1 MSTTISLPASL
12 RARLTALRW
21 RIRLL
26 RAVGGFALLVVIVSF
41 LAASAMLADYWLDLP
56 TQTRQVVLVTW
67 LAVAIGWLLR
77 GVIIP
82 LCRRI
87 DAAALAAVIEVRYP
101 TLGER
106 LSSTV
111 ELADV
116 SVEGHGSPLL
126 IALLL
131 EETAVRSE
139 PLDFLS
145 AVPARRTAILTTL
158 AAATLLLLA
167 APVMF
172 WPQQYQELAQRFFRP
187 WDIAP
192 IEAPVDIAETPS
204 APAITPV
211 ELAADSPIITI
222 TPPVYA
228 RSVKQTETF
237 HGLVDLVPLQYSE
250 IHFDFRFTRPAVA
263 AYLEW
268 TTATGT
274 CQRPSGSN
282 RGVDTSRSPLTL
294 SADRRAASLAI
305 PAFRDGKYRLIL
317 EAEQNVRTELP
328 GGTIHVQI
336 DQPPTVQ
343 RFTGKTESRSVL
355 PYERLPFEIEAADDI
370 GVAGIELEY
379 RVNDGETIRQP
390 LEFAGTGGTGVSP
403 VRPDSGT
410 GVSPVVAR
418 HVLELVGKVQ
428 ENDHFSYRF
437 RVSDNLPKEYKGPHV
452 IFYPPDKWLTLRIV
466 RQGDTLEQ
474 KEILAQ
480 RDEINR
486 RLKAIRESLQQEKRD
501 VERVKQELRRQ
512 EPLPPD
518 PLDSTKQLQRE
529 NQDNQKSL
537 REAAELAE
545 ATPELQRVAE
555 LARDVAN
562 REMDKSQQALEQT
575 SRQTSPTERERQFRA
590 ADKQL
595 DSAIKRLEEL
605 KKTND
610 RLAQERLN
618 QAKLEML
625 AQREN
630 HLAEQAAELL
640 GKHPVLDPKARELA
654 EKLKREQAEATGE
667 LERLAQQSEPLKQS
681 LQQAQQEEARKL
693 AQRARE
699 LARAQRD
706 LARAEEES
714 KRKRTKD
721 RYAELARKQQE
732 LAKQQE
738 ELARK
743 TRSSAPA
750 AHTEPLKPEKAQRA
764 AEALKKEKAAEA
776 IPQQD
781 QAANDLERLAQAF
794 EQAANAPT
802 NPKKEA
808 PQRQQFKEQSEQAR
822 QWARRQRELREDV
835 QRALEAARSERPTA
849 EQRDQQRHL
858 QEKTGE
864 LSRQFQRLSQE
875 ARSSWPMQA
884 ALQRASGESQQA
896 QQTMQY
902 ARDQGQRGEAPA
914 EKQTQERAAQLLDQA
929 ARAASEASRPQQSAK
944 SNAGDPK
951 SGEAVAKAGRQMA
964 EAQGQLQRGQAAQAQ
979 SAMQQAARAL
989 GQAAQQM
996 AANPARQPG
1005 MPARQV
1011 GLGRQAGG
1019 LPDLSAYGV
1028 DKAAY
1033 AGKSWGEL
1041 PGELRT
1047 KIVQDIKARYGE
1059 DYARMI
1065 KSYFEQIA
1073 DTKKK

>member
-1 MSTTISLPASL
+1 MSATITLPASL
-12 RARLTALRW
+12 HARLAALRW

-26 RAVGGFALLVVIVSF
+26 RAVGGFALLIVVFSF

-56 TQTRQVVLVTW
+56 TQTRQIVLVTW
-67 LAVAIGWLLR
+67 LAVMIAWLLR
-77 GVIIP
+77 GVIVP

-87 DAAALAAVIEVRYP
+87 DAATLAAIIEEKYP
-101 TLGER
+101 ELGER

-111 ELADV
+111 ELVDA
-116 SVEGHGSPLL
+116 SEKGHGSPLL

-139 PLDFLS
+139 LLDFFS
-145 AVPARRTAILTTL
+145 AVPARRTAVLITL
-158 AAATLLLLA
+158 AAATLLLIA
-167 APVMF
+167 APAMF
-172 WPQQYQELAQRFFRP
+172 WPQQFQELAQRFFRP
-187 WDIAP
+187 WDITP
-192 IEAPVDIAETPS
+192 IETPVNIEEIPCV
-204 APAITPV
+204 PAITPV
-211 ELAADSPIITI
+211 ELAADSPTI
-222 TPPVYA
+222 TVTPPIYA

-237 HGLVDLVPLQYSE
+237 HGLIDLAPLQYSE
-250 IHFDFRFTRPAVA
+250 IRFDFRFTRPAVA

-268 TTATGT
+268 TTASGA
-274 CQRPSGSN
+274 CQRPGVSN
-282 RGVDTSRSPLTL
+282 QGPDTLRSPLTL
-294 SADRRAASLAI
+294 SKDRQAASLTI
-305 PAFRDGKYRLIL
+305 PALRDGKYRLIL

-343 RFTGKTESRSVL
+343 RFTGKAESRSVL

-370 GVAGIELEY
+370 GVASIELEY

-390 LEFAGTGGTGVSP
+390 LKLAGTG
-403 VRPDSGT
+403 GT

-418 HVLELVGKVQ
+418 HVFELAGKVQ
-428 ENDHFSYRF
+428 ENDRFSYRF

-452 IFYPPDKWLTLRIV
+452 IFYPTDHWWTLRIL
-466 RQGDTLEQ
+466 RQGDTLQQ

-486 RLKAIRESLQQEKRD
+486 RLQAIRASLQQEKRD

-529 NQDNQKSL
+529 NQANQKSL

-545 ATPELQRVAE
+545 ATPELQPVAE

-562 REMDKSQQALEQT
+562 REMNKSQQALEQT
-575 SRQTSPTERERQFRA
+575 SRQSAPTERERQFRT

-605 KKTND
+605 KKTSD

-625 AQREN
+625 AQRET

-667 LERLAQQSEPLKQS
+667 LERLTQQSEPLKQS

-699 LARAQRD
+699 LAKAQRD

-750 AHTEPLKPEKAQRA
+750 AHTEPSKPEMARRA
-764 AEALKKEKAAEA
+764 AEALKQEKAAEA

-781 QAANDLERLAQAF
+781 QATNDLERLAQAF
-794 EQAANAPT
+794 EQAANAPA

-822 QWARRQRELREDV
+822 QLARRQRELREDV
-835 QRALEAARSERPTA
+835 QRVLEAARSERPTA

-875 ARSSWPMQA
+875 SRSSWPMQS
-884 ALQRASGESQQA
+884 ALQRATGESQQA

-902 ARDQGQRGEAPA
+902 ARDQGQRGEATA
-914 EKQTQERAAQLLDQA
+914 EKQTQERAAQLLDRA
-929 ARAASEASRPQQSAK
+929 AQAASEASRPQESAK

-964 EAQGQLQRGQAAQAQ
+964 EAQGRLQRGQAAQAQ

-1005 MPARQV
+1005 MPTQQV